1 LDYEEKRAGRA
12 KRTMTP
18 VENSAADFARMN
30 KGMVRLLIEIAE
42 VGEMKMTA
50 TAFLPGSLLNDLT
63 SFQAIARY

>member
-1 LDYEEKRAGRA
+1 
-12 KRTMTP
+12 MTP

-42 VGEMKMTA
+42 VGEMKMA
-50 TAFLPGSLLNDLT
+50 AMAFLPGSLLNDLT